1 VSARADENAE
11 CLDAIVRQVR
21 FELIATSHRAQSAH
35 LAGALSCVDL
45 LVALYWTKLSLDPAA
60 PQDPA
65 RDRLVF
71 SKGHAVSALYTV
83 LAKRG
88 FFPEEELLQF
98 NEEGGRLP
106 EQPSPGCVPGV
117 EWATG
122 SLGHGLGVG
131 LGMALASRIQA
142 RPYEVFVVM
151 SDGECQ
157 EGSVWE
163 AAMLAPRLNLGNLT
177 ALVDFNKWQATARS
191 NETMAMEP
199 MGAKWN
205 AFGWEA
211 REVDGHDMKQILS
224 ALHTPRRADTPLAI
238 VAHTVKGKGVS
249 FIEDDNNWHYRSPS
263 AEEVE
268 KAKRELLGEMQNEE

>member
-1 VSARADENAE
+1 MKTEGFGAE
-11 CLDAIVRQVR
+11 DVERLEAVCRQIR
-21 FELIATSHRAQSAH
+21 FELIATSHRAKSAH

-45 LVALYWTKLSLDPAA
+45 LVALYWTKLSISGNKPADPS
-60 PQDPA
+60 

-98 NEEGGRLP
+98 NVEGSRLP

-131 LGMALASRIQA
+131 LGMALASKIQEN
-142 RPYEVFVVM
+142 PYEVFVVM

-163 AAMLAPRLNLGNLT
+163 AAMLAPRLQLGNLT

-199 MGAKWN
+199 MGDKWT
-205 AFGWEA
+205 AFGWET
-211 REVDGHDMKQILS
+211 REVDGHDLGQVLDAIH
-224 ALHTPRRADTPLAI
+224 APRQAGVPLAI
-238 VAHTVKGKGVS
+238 VAHTVKGKGAS

-268 KAKRELLGEMQNEE
+268 KARMELKLP